1 MKKFF
6 KYYFIVW
13 LISFVLF
20 HVITF
25 FTPNEIVGMSK
36 FAGAFWVGY
45 IFILLAFIGQLAC
58 AWYALGVEGKERLFL
73 NLPIVVISNT
83 ALIATLVVGAACMIV
98 PNAPNWL
105 GGIICLIIFAAYA
118 IMIIKAAAAGDI
130 VSDMDARVA
139 SSTFFIKSLTSDA
152 ETLLG
157 TAKSESL
164 KTAAKKVYEAIRY
177 SDPMSASEL
186 AGIESQISYKFN
198 DFSSAVNAVDEKSAA
213 EYAIE
218 LCSLLDSRNKK
229 CKLLK

>member
-1 MKKFF
+1 MPTAIKR
-6 KYYFIVW
+6 KYTRGKQKLLTKSKRAFLPY
-13 LISFVLF
+13 LETKSRTMCLY
-20 HVITF
+20 VIRKQIITDAVRK
-25 FTPNEIVGMSK
+25 TC
-36 FAGAFWVGY
+36 
-45 IFILLAFIGQLAC
+45 LL
-58 AWYALGVEGKERLFL
+58 YT
-73 NLPIVVISNT
+73 S
-83 ALIATLVVGAACMIV
+83 
-98 PNAPNWL
+98 
-105 GGIICLIIFAAYA
+105 
-118 IMIIKAAAAGDI
+118 I

-213 EYAIE
+213 EY
-218 LCSLLDSRNKK
+218 LSLIHI
-229 CKLLK
+229 